1 MLEIKN
7 KQQKTNTEAVLKSA
21 FDEIIK
27 RLDTVEERILKI
39 WKEQQQKTKTEK
51 KHTQNIQRLWDNYK
65 MYTMHITNILG
76 EIEKGTEEI
85 FDTMSENFPNLILD
99 TKPLIQEVQRTAS
112 RINSPSPHPS
122 KKMHLSI

>member
-1 MLEIKN
+1 M
-7 KQQKTNTEAVLKSA
+7 KSA

-51 KHTQNIQRLWDNYK
+51 RNTTQNRISKDCGAITKCIQN
-65 MYTMHITNILG
+65 ITNILG

-99 TKPLIQEVQRTAS
+99 TKPLIQ
-112 RINSPSPHPS
+112 
-122 KKMHLSI
+122 